1 MATQE
6 EIDRL
11 VLLVGN
17 EMLTNEQFG
26 QILDSAEGDLDL
38 AAASVWEVRAGRYHG
53 LVDISESGSSRSMGD
68 MYKNAIEMAKYF
80 RGKRADDIVD
90 PGEPVPSLRSTTRR
104 IVRE

>member
-11 VLLVGN
+11 VLLVGT
-17 EMLTNEQFG
+17 EILTPQQMG
-26 QILDSAEGDLDL
+26 QILDANDGDLDL
-38 AAASVWEVRAGRYHG
+38 SAAEVWEIRAGRYHG

-68 MYKNAIEMAKYF
+68 MYKNALELAKFY
-80 RGKRADDIVD
+80 RNKKNDGITD
-90 PGEPVPSLRSTTRR
+90 PQEPGSGVTRTRR